1 MDSDPLTQSLAQAVS
16 EVQDEPAEQPSE
28 AGQADEDLL
37 GSETPPSALVEPDVP
52 DPFVVDDGDD
62 DDDDEESHPDNDN
75 LAPPSVP
82 EDDET
87 PAAEDEI
94 ALAQSAILEPPPLDL
109 DKPVPPPP
117 VDAEPPSGLAYDED
131 AGDNEEDESSED
143 DEPPE
148 LYLPGLILP
157 TMFLPIPNTDPLTNL
172 LVKYIPPERRPTRDV
187 SGEWQHT
194 DFHTL
199 VMTNSWRA
207 LARMARDRIVAS
219 NPGDVG
225 LILELW
231 SLRLTSLARLRL
243 FNQTSAELANL
254 WAVLTSPA
262 IPAQPP
268 SPAGRGL
275 SPRAY
280 LWARLVPFE
289 LEVLHAK
296 ARYWAGDH
304 MGYVDALCALVARC
318 KRKAREAAAPRAAP
332 ARQKPEAA
340 PLGEKARAREERRLE
355 RERAKLK
362 EHERER
368 EMWKERGA
376 RVCLI
381 LASQL
386 CEMKEYTSAAKLLLP
401 LAHQPTTSAPGS
413 LTSPHILAAIG
424 RIHLQAGDLGRAAAY
439 FAQVSA
445 HVAELASARA
455 DAGAEAEA
463 EADPALANLSAMCD
477 ALLACAEGRFDDAER
492 AFVALL
498 RGEGEAH
505 VATNN
510 LAVALLGQGRLK
522 EGIYVLE
529 QALRQSPATLCAAE
543 PFLFNLS
550 TLYELR
556 SNTAADKKREL
567 LTEVSK
573 WAGDGLRT
581 ACLKMPT

>member
-1 MDSDPLTQSLAQAVS
+1 MQQDHPLHQDDDQEHTLDSK
-16 EVQDEPAEQPSE
+16 E
-28 AGQADEDLL
+28 ADEMRTE
-37 GSETPPSALVEPDVP
+37 SPPSALVEPDVP

-62 DDDDEESHPDNDN
+62 DEDDNESHLDN
-75 LAPPSVP
+75 
-82 EDDET
+82 EDERQMIAGPGVLEEDET

-94 ALAQSAILEPPPLDL
+94 ALAQSTILEPPPNL
-109 DKPVPPPP
+109 DKPVPPTPIDTEQS
-117 VDAEPPSGLAYDED
+117 VGSDSGPKPAYDDD
-131 AGDNEEDESSED
+131 ADDNDEDESSED

-172 LVKYIPPERRPTRDV
+172 LIKYIPPERRPARDI

-207 LARMARDRIVAS
+207 LARMARDRIVSS

-243 FNQTSAELANL
+243 FNQTSAELSNL
-254 WAVLTSPA
+254 YAVLTASS
-262 IPAQPP
+262 IPAE
-268 SPAGRGL
+268 SPLSPLDGRPRGL

-280 LWARLVPFE
+280 LWERLVPFE

-296 ARYWAGDH
+296 TRYWAGDH
-304 MGYVDALCALVARC
+304 MGYVDELAVLVARC
-318 KRKAREAAAPRAAP
+318 KRKAREAGAPRKDAHLRPPKP
-332 ARQKPEAA
+332 ARGGSQQ
-340 PLGEKARAREERRLE
+340 GERAKAREERRLE
-355 RERAKLK
+355 REKLREK
-362 EHERER
+362 EAERER

-386 CEMKEYTSAAKLLLP
+386 CEMKEYIAAARLLLP
-401 LAHQPTTSAPGS
+401 LAHQSPPSGTTGEK

-424 RIHLQAGDLGRAAAY
+424 RIHLQAGDLGKAAAY
-439 FAQVSA
+439 FAQVAA
-445 HVAELASARA
+445 HVAQMPEP
-455 DAGAEAEA
+455 DEA
-463 EADPALANLSAMCD
+463 LVGLVKMSD
-477 ALLACAEGRFDDAER
+477 ALLACAEGRFEDAER
-492 AFVALL
+492 TFVDIV
-498 RGEGEAH
+498 RSEGESY

-510 LAVALLGQGRLK
+510 LAVTLLSQGRLK

-567 LTEVSK
+567 LTEVAK